1 MKTINNGKGE
11 QNMSKLPRLKRFLF
25 QNKDASVLNINRKK
39 QKFWSKEEKQW
50 KKELI
55 LINYFQGCLG
65 KAIHL
70 RKINCKTEIM

>member
-25 QNKDASVLNINRKK
+25 QNKDASV
-39 QKFWSKEEKQW
+39 FESKEEKQW